1 MTKPAR
7 SPAWPACSA
16 TSIRTATSFRR
27 GAFAKSLD
35 SGTPVPVIWAHKADD
50 PRNYVGDVVS
60 ATETDEGLEVTGRL
74 DLGTEHGAA
83 AYRNIKGRR
92 VSGLSIGYLIRNST
106 KSAAGNELTDL
117 ELVEVSIVA
126 RGFALWAWCQVQMD
140 RSALPSDR
148 LIVALIFPDE
158 RPSNRRYWLLIN
170 GGDAELCYSDPG
182 GQPDLVVEAGSRAFV
197 D

>member
-1 MTKPAR
+1 M
-7 SPAWPACSA
+7 
-16 TSIRTATSFRR
+16 
-27 GAFAKSLD
+27 
-35 SGTPVPVIWAHKADD
+35 IWAHKADD

-117 ELVEVSIVA
+117 EFVEVSIVA
-126 RGFALWAWCQVQMD
+126 RGANPAALISSVKAAGTPTAPI
-140 RSALPSDR
+140 RRALSALVPR
-148 LIVALIFPDE
+148 VI
-158 RPSNRRYWLLIN
+158 
-170 GGDAELCYSDPG
+170 
-182 GQPDLVVEAGSRAFV
+182 
-197 D
+197 

>member
-1 MTKPAR
+1 M
-7 SPAWPACSA
+7 
-16 TSIRTATSFRR
+16 
-27 GAFAKSLD
+27 
-35 SGTPVPVIWAHKADD
+35 IWAHKADD

-60 ATETDEGLEVTGRL
+60 ATETEEGLEVTGRL

-158 RPSNRRYWLLIN
+158 RPSNRRYWLLID

-197 D
+197 DWHRGARSWRDAIRSGDIKLTGPAWLRRSFPNWNAHRLV